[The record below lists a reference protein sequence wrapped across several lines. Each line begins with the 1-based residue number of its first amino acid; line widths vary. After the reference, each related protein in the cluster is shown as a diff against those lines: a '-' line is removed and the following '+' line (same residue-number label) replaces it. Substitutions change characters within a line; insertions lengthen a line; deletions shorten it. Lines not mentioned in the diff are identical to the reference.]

1 VLATLGTAAWLALV
15 RWRTARVQHALWKS
29 LVLPASGV
37 ALSWLLLLT
46 LGLPAIDYARSYR
59 PWVYLVAQH
68 VPNGVCVAAELP
80 RSALAALENYSNWRI
95 DAQGDV
101 AKTSECPYLLID
113 ENRHALVS
121 APPGWTLVAH
131 LHRPS
136 ERDESTAVFR
146 KSNAP
151 APRPAD
157 FGRVAL
163 AR

>member
-1 VLATLGTAAWLALV
+1 
-15 RWRTARVQHALWKS
+15 
-29 LVLPASGV
+29 
-37 ALSWLLLLT
+37 
-46 LGLPAIDYARSYR
+46 
-59 PWVYLVAQH
+59 
-68 VPNGVCVAAELP
+68 VAAELP

>member
-1 VLATLGTAAWLALV
+1 
-15 RWRTARVQHALWKS
+15 
-29 LVLPASGV
+29 
-37 ALSWLLLLT
+37 
-46 LGLPAIDYARSYR
+46 
-59 PWVYLVAQH
+59 
-68 VPNGVCVAAELP
+68 VPSGVCVAAQLP
-80 RSALAALENYSNWRI
+80 RSALAALENYASWRI

-101 AKTSECPYLLID
+101 AKTTACPYLLVD
-113 ENRHALVS
+113 ENRRALVQ

-146 KSNAP
+146 KTSAP

-157 FGRVAL
+157 FGRVAS